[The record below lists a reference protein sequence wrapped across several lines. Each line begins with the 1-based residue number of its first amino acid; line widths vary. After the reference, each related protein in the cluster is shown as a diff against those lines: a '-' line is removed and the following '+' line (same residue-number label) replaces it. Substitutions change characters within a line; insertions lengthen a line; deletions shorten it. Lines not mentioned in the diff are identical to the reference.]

1 MPNGIALETNHWF
14 GPEDIAGLTK
24 AFEAALGK
32 LGLVDRTDP
41 TTVTLAKLIIELAK
55 AGEREPERLCGL
67 SIEALVKVGRLHDC
81 PPCASRFALPTLS
94 EGRRLARRR
103 LARRRRARYAAGGG
117 GGGFGGL
124 GGGGLGGFG
133 GSLGGNPFPVTAAPA
148 GASGRPS
155 YTLGASSGTA

>member
-55 AGEREPERLCGL
+55 AGEREPERLCDSALRCL
-67 SIEALVKVGRLHDC
+67 SK
-81 PPCASRFALPTLS
+81 
-94 EGRRLARRR
+94 
-103 LARRRRARYAAGGG
+103 
-117 GGGFGGL
+117 
-124 GGGGLGGFG
+124 
-133 GSLGGNPFPVTAAPA
+133 
-148 GASGRPS
+148 
-155 YTLGASSGTA
+155 